1 MLAKRSALHFLCALL
16 LLVAQHGALTH
27 SVWHLGNPLPA
38 QEPHRHAVAAQGHDD
53 DGNTFQSKLC
63 DLHAILGTLLAGGYA
78 GQPVA
83 VFMDLSHELV
93 TKPAIWRVA
102 ESTATPRSR
111 APPVLL

>member
-1 MLAKRSALHFLCALL
+1 MAKRPALHFLCALL
-16 LLVAQHGALTH
+16 LLAAQHGALTH

-38 QEPHRHAVAAQGHDD
+38 QDYRHAVAAQGHDD
-53 DGNTFQSKLC
+53 DGHTSQSKLC

-78 GQPVA
+78 GQSV
-83 VFMDLSHELV
+83 VLLIDLSHELV

-102 ESTATPRSR
+102 KSTATPRSR

>member
-38 QEPHRHAVAAQGHDD
+38 QEHHRHAVAAQGHDD
-53 DGNTFQSKLC
+53 DGKTSQSKLC
-63 DLHAILGTLLAGGYA
+63 DLHAILGTLLAGGCA
-78 GQPVA
+78 GQPAVA
-83 VFMDLSHELV
+83 LIDLSHELATV
-93 TKPAIWRVA
+93 PATWRVA

>member
-1 MLAKRSALHFLCALL
+1 MMAKRSALHFLCALL

-38 QEPHRHAVAAQGHDD
+38 QEYHDHAGAAHGHDD
-53 DGNTFQSKLC
+53 DGQSSQSKLC
-63 DLHAILGTLLAGGYA
+63 DLHAALGTLLAGGCA
-78 GQPVA
+78 GQPAVA
-83 VFMDLSHELV
+83 LTNLSHELA
-93 TKPAIWRVA
+93 TAFATWRVA